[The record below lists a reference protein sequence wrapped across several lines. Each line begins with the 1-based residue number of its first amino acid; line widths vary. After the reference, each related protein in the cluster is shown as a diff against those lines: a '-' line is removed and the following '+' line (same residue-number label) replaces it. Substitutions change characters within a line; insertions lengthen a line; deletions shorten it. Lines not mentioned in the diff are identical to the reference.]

1 MSGLG
6 PNLGKLWAQRGG
18 DGGVVSG
25 ADDSRVSVPA
35 RRARGEGDNSCP
47 KGLLSCRAELLVAA
61 GTGGR
66 AKKKKK
72 NEEKHAFLHQCSA
85 ATGHSYK
92 LVFLDHC

>member
-6 PNLGKLWAQRGG
+6 PNLGKSSAQLGG

-25 ADDSRVSVPA
+25 ADDNRVSVPA

-47 KGLLSCRAELLVAA
+47 KGLLSCRGELLVAA

-66 AKKKKK
+66 AKKKKNRRK
-72 NEEKHAFLHQCSA
+72 TSVPAPVLLQ
-85 ATGHSYK
+85 
-92 LVFLDHC
+92 LDIPTNWYF

>member
-47 KGLLSCRAELLVAA
+47 KGLLSWRAELLVAA

-66 AKKKKK
+66 AKKKTKK
-72 NEEKHAFLHQCSA
+72 NMPSCTSA
-85 ATGHSYK
+85 
-92 LVFLDHC
+92 LLQLDIPTNWYF

>member
-6 PNLGKLWAQRGG
+6 PNLGKSSAQLGG

-25 ADDSRVSVPA
+25 ADDNRVSVPA

-47 KGLLSCRAELLVAA
+47 KGLLSCRGESLVAA

-66 AKKKKK
+66 AKKKRTEGKQ
-72 NEEKHAFLHQCSA
+72 ASLHQCPA
-85 ATGHSYK
+85 ATGHSHK